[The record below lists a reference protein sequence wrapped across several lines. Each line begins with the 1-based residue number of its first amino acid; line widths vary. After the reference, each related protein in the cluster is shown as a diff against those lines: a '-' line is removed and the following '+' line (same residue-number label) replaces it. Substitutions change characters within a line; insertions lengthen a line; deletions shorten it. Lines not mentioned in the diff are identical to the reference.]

1 MAMYSCRMHGQKTR
15 HRRKEKYLDRKD
27 RTMSYKFTSRDMR
40 DYFKANFLDQEKQE
54 NIKTATA
61 VT

>member
-1 MAMYSCRMHGQKTR
+1 MMHGQKTR